1 MSVWKS
7 VPVYRMVYEK
17 SHELYG
23 EQNLMMFEYYYG
35 QQSEQFSFYRIPKAL
50 FDNDEFDDLS
60 TDSKLLYGIM
70 LDRMRLSVRNSWL
83 DDENRVY
90 IVFTIDEI
98 KDSLRCAEKKAVKMM
113 DELQKIGLIER
124 KRQGLGKPN
133 LIFVKNFVSGTPK
146 GQFKNCQNDNS
157 GIVKTTTLELSKGQC
172 SNTNISNTDINDTDY
187 YPSYHIITDEEDMD
201 KSEYGRKEEK
211 RNDERDRK
219 KYRELIKENID
230 YEVMISDDPDHADI
244 LDEILDLMVD
254 VVCTNT
260 MYIRVSGDD
269 KPAETVRSQFLKLD
283 SGHIKFVM
291 DCLRDNTTKIRNM
304 RQYMIAALYNAPM
317 TIGNYYRSLVNHD
330 MFGK

>member
-70 LDRMRLSVRNSWL
+70 LDRMSLSVRNSWL

-133 LIFVKNFVSGTPK
+133 LIFVKNFVSGIPK

-187 YPSYHIITDEEDMD
+187 YPSYPIFSGEGDVD
-201 KSEYGRKEEK
+201 KSEDGRKEEK

>member
-1 MSVWKS
+1 MI
-7 VPVYRMVYEK
+7 YD
-17 SHELYG
+17 
-23 EQNLMMFEYYYG
+23 YYYG
-35 QQSEQFSFYRIPKAL
+35 QQSEQFSFYRIPKVL
-50 FDNDEFDDLS
+50 FDNDEFDGLS
-60 TDSKLLYGIM
+60 TDAKLLYGIM
-70 LDRMRLSVRNSWL
+70 LDRMSLSVRNGWL

-172 SNTNISNTDINDTDY
+172 SNTNISNTDINDTDC
-187 YPSYHIITDEEDMD
+187 YPSYPILSEEMRTDGNEKTRID
-201 KSEYGRKEEK
+201 K
-211 RNDERDRK
+211 RDREE
-219 KYRELIKENID
+219 YRKQIKENID
-230 YEVMISDDPDHADI
+230 YEVLVSDDPDHIDI

-254 VVCTNT
+254 VVCANT
-260 MYIRVSGDD
+260 EYIRVSGDD
-269 KPAETVRSQFLKLD
+269 KPADTVRSQFLKLD
-283 SGHIKFVM
+283 SGHIKYVIYA
-291 DCLRDNTTKIRNM
+291 LQENTTKIRNM
-304 RQYMIAALYNAPM
+304 RQYLIAALYNAPM

-330 MFGK
+330 MYGKKTGSGNGGDVFG

>member
-70 LDRMRLSVRNSWL
+70 LDRMSLSVRNSWL

-146 GQFKNCQNDNS
+146 GQFKNCQKDNS

-244 LDEILDLMVD
+244 LEEILDLMVD

-260 MYIRVSGDD
+260 KYIRVSGDD

-304 RQYMIAALYNAPM
+304 RQYMIATLYNAPM

>member
-1 MSVWKS
+1 MI
-7 VPVYRMVYEK
+7 YD
-17 SHELYG
+17 
-23 EQNLMMFEYYYG
+23 YYYG
-35 QQSEQFSFYRIPKAL
+35 QESEQFSFYRIPKAL
-50 FDNDEFDDLS
+50 FDNDEFDGLS
-60 TDSKLLYGIM
+60 TDAKLLYGIM

-133 LIFVKNFVSGTPK
+133 LIFVKNFVSGITK

>member
-70 LDRMRLSVRNSWL
+70 LDRMSLSVRNSWL